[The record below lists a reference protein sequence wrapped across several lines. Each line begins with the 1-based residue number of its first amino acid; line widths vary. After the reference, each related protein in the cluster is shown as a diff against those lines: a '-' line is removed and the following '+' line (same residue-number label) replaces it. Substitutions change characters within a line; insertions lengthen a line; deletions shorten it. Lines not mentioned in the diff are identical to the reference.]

1 MIVCSRC
8 WKLNCE
14 CISRY
19 GVEIDDSIADII
31 ITINKKG
38 YRTHYCCGGHGR
50 ALDELYINFNK
61 WYCPE
66 IIVSDIGKFW
76 KYTKSDAT
84 IRVKLPKEFR
94 SKSKEEIEEFL
105 VERRKELIKRFGS
118 AKRIKEASL
127 EELKEI
133 LKPYVYSLLTASV
146 HIEILKL
153 VIKKV
158 G

>member
-1 MIVCSRC
+1 MIVCKRC
-8 WKLNCE
+8 WNLDCE

-19 GVEIDDSIADII
+19 GVEIDDSIVDII
-31 ITINKKG
+31 VTLNKKG
-38 YRTHYCCGGHGR
+38 YRTNYCCGGHGR

-61 WYCPE
+61 WHCPE

-105 VERRKELIKRFGS
+105 VERRKELKAWADRLP
-118 AKRIKEASL
+118 ASKNPYPL
-127 EELKEI
+127 FPKVLK
-133 LKPYVYSLLTASV
+133 
-146 HIEILKL
+146 
-153 VIKKV
+153 
-158 G
+158 